1 MCRNSIPATF
11 TSSIAQT
18 LSTPCILKGVCIV
31 HDVKVVG
38 MEFLYWQAWRR
49 HMIWILYENLIASF
63 TSCYMTLVHL
73 HPTVF
78 QCLLNHGKDMLTHML
93 QSFNR
98 THLTTLINLTSAKA
112 QRGANLSLSRPH
124 LTRNNLE
131 LISIGG
137 ETLPTLFNFCTRL
150 K

>member
-1 MCRNSIPATF
+1 M
-11 TSSIAQT
+11 QT
-18 LSTPCILKGVCIV
+18 PGPCILKGVCGV

-38 MEFLYWQAWRR
+38 MEVLHWQAWRR
-49 HMIWILYENLIASF
+49 HIWILYEDLMGSS
-63 TSCYMTLVHL
+63 TSCYITLVHL

-78 QCLLNHGKDMLTHML
+78 QRLLNHGKDMLTHVL

-98 THLTTLINLTSAKA
+98 THLTTLINLTSAQA
-112 QRGANLSLSRPH
+112 QTGANLSLSRPH

-137 ETLPTLFNFCTRL
+137 ETLPTLFNFRTRL